1 MQSTSS
7 RKGRTSITHLM
18 NFTLPPRPQ
27 HIQHQHRRLPWRGH
41 SSLSHLDK
49 AKYIHANYRFIVKP
63 RGDYRRQAEDPDV
76 HLDWDDVLQILASED
91 AQSTSCPI
99 CLSIPVAPRITKC
112 GHIFCL
118 PCLIRYMYA
127 SDDTAHIPEKKSKY
141 KKCPLCEDIIF
152 VPEARPVRWLPD
164 QDNSALRVGDD
175 VVLRLMM
182 RYPSGILA
190 LPRDATESI
199 DRSESIPWYLTAEV
213 LGYAR
218 IMIGGEE
225 YMEEQYDQEIADVE
239 AQEAVD
245 ELMFMDDTARWS
257 KRAVTVIRDSK
268 ERLKGIGTA
277 PLTSPRPP
285 TPVDRK
291 VKRKTNI
298 VTPDPE
304 AQYQDHGSH
313 IASHEN
319 KDTSASPND
328 HAGSTLRSPSANIIV
343 QSAPARPLDAPFYF
357 YEAPHRFYL
366 SPLDTRIL
374 KAAFGDYS
382 SFPTT
387 VLPRIEH
394 RSGNHVVDDD
404 LKRRAKYLAHLPSG
418 CEIGFIEC
426 DWTDV
431 VGPDILARFASDIE
445 RRRQHHRDKQARED
459 KEDRIRAGRDE
470 DEKRWAAARR
480 RQRTEGLLHEDEF
493 EPLPAVEEGL
503 GSSPPW
509 SARQDQGSSFASLAS
524 PSTSPAAPKTVWG
537 TTQVTPMS
545 PPMVAEP
552 EATED
557 DGWLQPWDMSVI
569 GDAMAPSPNAGGK
582 KKKNKKITLMS
593 TNGFRGA

>member
-27 HIQHQHRRLPWRGH
+27 HVQHQHRRLPWRGH

-63 RGDYRRQAEDPDV
+63 KGDYRRQAGDPDV

-99 CLSIPVAPRITKC
+99 CLSTPVAPRITKC

-127 SDDTAHIPEKKSKY
+127 ADETAHIPEKKSKY

-152 VPEARPVRWLPD
+152 VPEARPVRWLSD

-182 RYPSGILA
+182 RYPGGILA
-190 LPRDATESI
+190 LPRDAAESV
-199 DRSESIPWYLTAEV
+199 DRSEFIPWCFTAEV
-213 LGYAR
+213 FGHAR
-218 IMIGGEE
+218 IMMGGEE
-225 YMEEQYDQEIADVE
+225 YMEEQYEQEIADVE
-239 AQEAVD
+239 AQEAAD

-257 KRAVTVIRDSK
+257 KRAVAVIRDSK

-277 PLTSPRPP
+277 PLASPRPQ

-291 VKRKTNI
+291 LKRKASV
-298 VTPDPE
+298 VTSDPE
-304 AQYQDHGSH
+304 SASRDHGNISLC
-313 IASHEN
+313 EE
-319 KDTSASPND
+319 KDALVSSD
-328 HAGSTLRSPSANIIV
+328 DVVGSTPRSPSANTTIA
-343 QSAPARPLDAPFYF
+343 SATVRPLDAPFYF

-382 SFPTT
+382 LFPTT
-387 VLPRIEH
+387 ILPRIEH

-404 LKRRAKYLAHLPSG
+404 LRRRAKYLAHLPSG

-431 VGPDILARFASDIE
+431 VAPDVLARFASDIE
-445 RRRQHHRDKQARED
+445 RRRQHHKDKQARED

-509 SARQDQGSSFASLAS
+509 SARQDQGSFYASLAS

-537 TTQVTPMS
+537 TTQVPAVS
-545 PPMVAEP
+545 PPIIAEP

-557 DGWLQPWDMSVI
+557 DGWLQPWDMS
-569 GDAMAPSPNAGGK
+569 GLGNAMVSPPNMGGK